1 MYQHKK
7 FDEKIL
13 ICMAKEVPV
22 LAEGEETKK
31 MEERKAKV

>member
-22 LAEGEETKK
+22 LTEGEETKK
-31 MEERKAKV
+31 MEESKAKV